1 MALDFQQVY
10 AKIKEI
16 GATVQQRKKVLDERR
31 TDARLRLNRYADEL
45 DVLRDRIETIKT
57 ADPALRCALPLNEPL
72 NAHYPPP
79 ELPLNA
85 TLIAADGSQI
95 NPDRHGQIHYGL
107 VNVGAIVLQL
117 DSGQPTQIFTDS
129 ILLYDDELLTESG
142 NPVNEAMLALQR
154 DLKERT
160 KLNELAKNYPS
171 PIITF
176 TDGPIELWGVR
187 DGEDAGLYQ
196 QSLQEYLQVLGQLQ
210 QRGVTTAGYVD
221 KPAADLVIRLLE
233 VIEAPAQELRHLRE
247 YHPLRGVSDRWL
259 FGDKLNPLLQP
270 GERSAVFGIQS
281 RLEKYYKDGLS
292 LCFFYLNVGTPG
304 HPWPVRV
311 EIPGWVA
318 EDVETLGMLH
328 AVLVAQCRMM
338 GAKPY
343 PYLLHRAHETAVV
356 SNEER
361 QQVEQMLMRELR
373 SQNGETDEGSYKQSA
388 KDLPGK
394 TRH

>member
-16 GATVQQRKKVLDERR
+16 GATVQQRKKILDERR
-31 TDARLRLNRYADEL
+31 TDARLLLNRYADEL
-45 DVLRDRIETIKT
+45 DALRDRMDIIKT
-57 ADPALRCALPLNEPL
+57 ADPAIRCALPVKEPL

-79 ELPLNA
+79 VLPLNA

-117 DSGQPTQIFTDS
+117 DSGQRTEIFTDS
-129 ILLYDDELLTESG
+129 QLLYADELYTKSG
-142 NPVNEAMLALQR
+142 NPVTEAMVALER
-154 DLKERT
+154 DLQERT
-160 KLNELAKNYPS
+160 KLKELAQNYPA
-171 PIITF
+171 PVITF

-187 DGEDAGLYQ
+187 DGEDAKTYQ
-196 QSLQEYLQVLGQLQ
+196 DSLREYLHVLSDLQ
-210 QRGVTTAGYVD
+210 QRGVVTAGYVD

-233 VIEAPAQELRHLRE
+233 VIEAPADELRHLRE

-259 FGDKLNPLLQP
+259 FGDKLNPMLQP

-281 RLEKYYKDGLS
+281 KLEKYYKDGLS
-292 LCFFYLNVGTPG
+292 LCFFYLNAGTPG

-318 EDVETLGMLH
+318 EDGEKLGMLH

-373 SQNGETDEGSYKQSA
+373 SQGGETDEGSYKQSA
-388 KDLPGK
+388 KDLPGRRK
-394 TRH
+394 